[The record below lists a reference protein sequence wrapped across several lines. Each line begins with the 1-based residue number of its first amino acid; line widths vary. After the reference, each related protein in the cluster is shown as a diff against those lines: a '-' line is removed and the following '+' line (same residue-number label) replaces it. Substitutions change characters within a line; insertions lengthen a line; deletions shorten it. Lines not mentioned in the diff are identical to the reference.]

1 MIFERKNTERQ
12 WKLGSKRLA
21 TVALGAGLVFAACS
35 TTQPVGVQVGDS
47 ATATKIAAKLAADP
61 EVNPFNV
68 DVDVN
73 EGVVRLSGTVEDPEA
88 KVQAERLARDTAGV
102 RRVINE
108 IELGDRSLGER
119 IDDAGLTAK
128 IKAKLTA
135 DPDINPF
142 NINVDVEDGRVTL
155 MGRVKDEWH
164 RQHAEEIVRNTK
176 GVESVRNR
184 LEVGKLGEH

>member
-1 MIFERKNTERQ
+1 MDTGIQKQKAKR
-12 WKLGSKRLA
+12 RLA
-21 TVALGAGLVFAACS
+21 ALGLVAGLALAGCS
-35 TTQPVGVQVGDS
+35 STQPVGVQASDS
-47 ATATKIAAKLAADP
+47 AIAAKIAAKLTADP

-73 EGVVRLSGTVEDPEA
+73 EGVVRLSGRVEDPEA
-88 KVQAERLARDTAGV
+88 RIQAERLARDTEGV

-108 IELGDRSLGER
+108 VELGERSIGER
-119 IDDAGLTAK
+119 IDDAALTAK
-128 IKAKLTA
+128 IKTKLAA

-164 RQHAEEIVRNTK
+164 REHAEEIARNTK

-184 LEVGKLGEH
+184 LEVGERGER